1 MYVCIY
7 IVPPPRPACLAWC
20 ARAPMSPWGG
30 WPVYTY
36 ISIYI
41 YSYVCMYIYS
51 YLRRGQLVSLGARE
65 LPCLQGAAGQYIHTY
80 LYIYSYVCMY
90 IYSYLRRGQLV
101 SLGARELP
109 RLHGA
114 AGQPVDESLP
124 REQRSGGRV
133 ELQLRARHL
142 LVRLP
147 FQPQGTVGGRQHA
160 VERLLVLARAEELK
174 GEGSDQ
180 WYVSWGDTPEMVVG
194 LDIIYVHT
202 YIYSGRATACS
213 CPCRRAESGRIRKVL
228 C

>member
-1 MYVCIY
+1 MYSTSAAASLFRLERESSHVSMGRLASIYIHIYIYIVMYVCIY

-36 ISIYI
+36 ISI
-41 YSYVCMYIYS
+41 
-51 YLRRGQLVSLGARE
+51 
-65 LPCLQGAAGQYIHTY
+65 
-80 LYIYSYVCMY
+80 YIYSYVCMY